1 MITGQRR
8 VVGDELAAAAAASL
22 QCIGEGK
29 PHRPYEFGVKRT
41 TVTRRGRKIYSLHA
55 PEVPACARPVQRSS
69 HERSRYALVAGRFTP
84 NVADD
89 TAEIGLELIRLRWR
103 A

>member
-1 MITGQRR
+1 M
-8 VVGDELAAAAAASL
+8 
-22 QCIGEGK
+22 K
-29 PHRPYEFGVKRT
+29 PDTKDR
-41 TVTRRGRKIYSLHA
+41 VTREGEFYDN
-55 PEVPACARPVQRSS
+55 ARLQRDGF
-69 HERSRYALVAGRFTP
+69 EKTYALVAGRFTP